1 MTDDRIVTNGPRN
14 GWNGQGVNADTKT
27 ASCPAPHS
35 GKTPAPLPR
44 ADRGAKSPAS
54 DAGIAGNTGTS
65 NTSNTSNIPGSSIAH
80 ASKTDA
86 SRLPSIA
93 TAPTLNSSETLDAC
107 RVGRLAPSPT
117 GRMHIGNVYAALAAW
132 LSVRAERP
140 HTAADPNLPILP
152 NHSGILRLRIEDID
166 TPRVRKDADRWIM
179 DDLHWLGLDW
189 DGDPVYQSDRFD
201 LYDQA
206 LHDLCDA
213 GLLYPCFC
221 SRAEIRA
228 ASAPQEGDGYVIYPG
243 TCARLDSTE
252 RDRRLAEKRR
262 HSWRVHLPQEQ
273 LDFDDAVFGTQEF
286 DLARQIGDTVLRRS
300 DGLYAYQLA
309 VVVDDLLMGVNDV
322 VRGRD
327 LLRSTALQLWIRDR
341 MAECGW
347 HSQPSIDTDLPAA
360 AHHAHTATRTPH
372 TANNFGNIPAPSAAI
387 RFAHLPLI
395 DDPSGKRLAK
405 RDRALDLGVLR
416 EEGVTPESVIG
427 YCAWLLRLRNTPE
440 PISAH
445 DLLKDFSWDPLRAD
459 HTDRAC
465 DPTALFA

>member
-1 MTDDRIVTNGPRN
+1 MTDGRIVTNAPRN

-27 ASCPAPHS
+27 ASYPAPHS

-54 DAGIAGNTGTS
+54 DADIAGNTGTS
-65 NTSNTSNIPGSSIAH
+65 SNFNNPNIRGSIAH
-80 ASKTDA
+80 VSKTDTSKLTSISATPARNSGEA
-86 SRLPSIA
+86 S
-93 TAPTLNSSETLDAC
+93 TAC

-132 LSVRAERP
+132 LSVRAARP
-140 HTAADPNLPILP
+140 HTAADPNLPNIP

-206 LHDLCDA
+206 LHDLRDA

-252 RDRRLAEKRR
+252 RDRRLSEGHR
-262 HSWRVHLPQEQ
+262 HSWRVHLPQER
-273 LDFDDAVFGTQEF
+273 LGFDDEVFGAQEF

-341 MAECGW
+341 LVDCGW
-347 HSQPSIDTDLPAA
+347 RPQPSIAA
-360 AHHAHTATRTPH
+360 AASVDDVHNVHKSGDIPTP
-372 TANNFGNIPAPSAAI
+372 PPAI

-440 PISAH
+440 PISAR
-445 DLLKDFSWDPLRAD
+445 DLLTDFSWDPLRAD

-465 DPTALFA
+465 DPTVLFA

>member
-14 GWNGQGVNADTKT
+14 GWNGQGVNADAETT
-27 ASCPAPHS
+27 S
-35 GKTPAPLPR
+35 GLVLRSGSTSVPVSR
-44 ADRGAKSPAS
+44 ADRGVQTPAS
-54 DAGIAGNTGTS
+54 DAGIAGDSSNVDNS
-65 NTSNTSNIPGSSIAH
+65 NTANIPGIPGSSIAH

-93 TAPTLNSSETLDAC
+93 TAPTLSSGEASTAC

-140 HTAADPNLPILP
+140 HTAADPNLHNLP
-152 NHSGILRLRIEDID
+152 NHPGTLRLRIEDIV

-252 RDRRLAEKRR
+252 RDRRLAEGRR
-262 HSWRVHLPQEQ
+262 HSWRVHLPQER
-273 LDFDDAVFGTQEF
+273 LGFDDAVFGTQEF

-341 MAECGW
+341 LAERGW
-347 HSQPSIDTDLPAA
+347 HPQPSIAA
-360 AHHAHTATRTPH
+360 AASVDDVHNVHKS
-372 TANNFGNIPAPSAAI
+372 GDIPAPLPAI

-405 RDRALDLGVLR
+405 RDRVLDLGVLR

>member
-1 MTDDRIVTNGPRN
+1 M
-14 GWNGQGVNADTKT
+14 
-27 ASCPAPHS
+27 
-35 GKTPAPLPR
+35 
-44 ADRGAKSPAS
+44 
-54 DAGIAGNTGTS
+54 
-65 NTSNTSNIPGSSIAH
+65 
-80 ASKTDA
+80 
-86 SRLPSIA
+86 
-93 TAPTLNSSETLDAC
+93 NSSETLDAC